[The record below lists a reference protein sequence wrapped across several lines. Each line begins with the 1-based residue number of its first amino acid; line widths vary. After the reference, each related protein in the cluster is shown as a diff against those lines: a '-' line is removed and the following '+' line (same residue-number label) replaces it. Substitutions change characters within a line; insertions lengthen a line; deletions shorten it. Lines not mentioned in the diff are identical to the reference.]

1 MENAAKKEREGERR
15 RKGERG
21 INANNEKFQAVFKC
35 FIGFL
40 IMFAHQRGPH
50 MRNKRPPAAAKL
62 KLKLK
67 SKLEHS
73 FLDCHCGSLGST
85 KLRAEAKGRNKSSS
99 DMSQALCVCLA

>member
-62 KLKLK
+62 KSK

-73 FLDCHCGSLGST
+73 FLDCDFGSLGST